1 MPSIGPDAIRSSA
14 GRAASTF
21 STRPAGAIADG
32 RQIDNTGTLP
42 MNANANAV
50 GPTQARPATIDIGAL
65 DVSERWKTY
74 FKGMLKHGGLK
85 ANRFAV
91 AGRSVEERVATS
103 KELRQPF
110 SSCLLAFMF
119 GLFYYLAKGMWRK
132 GLVLLLMVLGVQ
144 IVLGFVL
151 FMIGG
156 EALANATGFLGG
168 AIFAMTA
175 PRDFYAFKVE
185 GDQGWM
191 PVRPF

>member
-1 MPSIGPDAIRSSA
+1 
-14 GRAASTF
+14 
-21 STRPAGAIADG
+21 
-32 RQIDNTGTLP
+32 

-50 GPTQARPATIDIGAL
+50 APSPAGAATVDIDAL

-74 FKGMLKHGGLK
+74 FKAMLKHGGLK
-85 ANRFAV
+85 ANRFS
-91 AGRSVEERVATS
+91 GQSREERIAAL
-103 KELRQPF
+103 KELRPPI
-110 SSCLLAFMF
+110 SSFVLAFMF

-144 IVLGFVL
+144 IVLGIVL
-151 FMIGG
+151 YAIGG
-156 EALANATGFLGG
+156 ETLSNAVGFLGG
-168 AIFAMTA
+168 ALFGTIA